1 MDHNFDD
8 LKYKI
13 GKGTKEMVN
22 KIFKAAANSNN
33 DNQKELNSLL
43 DQIEKR
49 AQDMCKPSVL
59 PDLPPPNPERDIWRN
74 SQGGI
79 GSAPASEGPMLIE
92 ENAPGSNIQS
102 TQRQKLLASQA
113 NEPLDK
119 TTSLEESTQQ
129 PNNFLISVDH

>member
-13 GKGTKEMVN
+13 GKGTKDMVN
-22 KIFKAAANSNN
+22 KIFKAAHDDNSR
-33 DNQKELNSLL
+33 ELESLL

-49 AQDMCKPSVL
+49 AKDMCKPSVL
-59 PDLPPPNPERDIWRN
+59 PDMPPPNPERDIWRN

-79 GSAPASEGPMLIE
+79 NSAPGSEGPMLIE

-113 NEPLDK
+113 NQSLDK
-119 TTSLEESTQQ
+119 TTSLEESTQ
-129 PNNFLISVDH
+129 

>member
-22 KIFKAAANSNN
+22 KIFKAAHT
-33 DNQKELNSLL
+33 DNARELESLL

-49 AQDMCKPSVL
+49 AKDMCKPSVL
-59 PDLPPPNPERDIWRN
+59 PDMPPPNPERDIWRN

-113 NEPLDK
+113 DHALDK
-119 TTSLEESTQQ
+119 TTSLEESTQ
-129 PNNFLISVDH
+129 

>member
-13 GKGTKEMVN
+13 GKGTKDMVN
-22 KIFKAAANSNN
+22 KIFKAAHDDNSR
-33 DNQKELNSLL
+33 ELESLL

-49 AQDMCKPSVL
+49 AKDMCKPSVL
-59 PDLPPPNPERDIWRN
+59 PDMPPPNPERDIWRN

-79 GSAPASEGPMLIE
+79 GSAPGSEGPMLIE

-113 NEPLDK
+113 NQSLDK
-119 TTSLEESTQQ
+119 TTSLEESTQ
-129 PNNFLISVDH
+129 

>member
-13 GKGTKEMVN
+13 GKGTKDMVN
-22 KIFKAAANSNN
+22 KIFKAAHDDNSR
-33 DNQKELNSLL
+33 ELESLL

-49 AQDMCKPSVL
+49 AKDMCKPSVL
-59 PDLPPPNPERDIWRN
+59 PDMPPPNPERDIWRN

-92 ENAPGSNIQS
+92 ENMPGS
-102 TQRQKLLASQA
+102 
-113 NEPLDK
+113 
-119 TTSLEESTQQ
+119 
-129 PNNFLISVDH
+129 